1 MPDPGGKAIA
11 LKPARSSVT
20 IRDVADRAGVALS
33 SVSRVL
39 NGHPAVSESLR
50 QRVLS
55 AVAEMDY
62 QPDYTAT
69 SLRRGS
75 TMTVAFL
82 LRDIASPL
90 FADMV
95 KATETTLGDHGYSV
109 LLVNSDGDP
118 AREAANIQMLSRRR
132 VDGLIVSLTSERDRD
147 TIAALR
153 SFRPPIV
160 LIDRTI
166 ADLEAS
172 AVVSDHFGGLSAA
185 TRHLIDAGH
194 DRIALI
200 NGPHD
205 VLASRE
211 RLRGYKAGLRLG
223 GVKFDEALVRM
234 QSYDEAYG
242 YQQTRTLL
250 EVRPE
255 VTAIIAGSAM
265 LSYGTLRALRE
276 AGRAVP
282 DDIAMVACD
291 AWRSPELF
299 EPMPTVVYRDAGE
312 IGRVAANLLLQGI
325 NDGVFRTVE
334 LPTTLVPGTA
344 LASPRR

>member
-1 MPDPGGKAIA
+1 MSDLGGRAIA
-11 LKPARSSVT
+11 LKPARSATAT
-20 IRDVADRAGVALS
+20 IKDVADRAGVALS

-55 AVAEMDY
+55 AVAELDY

-82 LRDIASPL
+82 VRDIASPL

-95 KATETTLGDHGYSV
+95 KETEAVLGQHGYSV

-147 TIAALR
+147 TITALR

-166 ADLEAS
+166 ADLQAS
-172 AVVSDHFGGLSAA
+172 SVVSDHYSGVAAA
-185 TRHLIDAGH
+185 TRHLIDGGH
-194 DRIALI
+194 ERIALI
-200 NGPHD
+200 TGPHD

-223 GVKFDEALVRM
+223 GLKFDERLVRM
-234 QSYDEAYG
+234 SRYDESFAT
-242 YQQTRTLL
+242 QQATELL
-250 EVRPE
+250 ELDPPVS
-255 VTAIIAGSAM
+255 AIIAGGAM
-265 LSYGTLRALRE
+265 LSYGVLEGIRASGRAL
-276 AGRAVP
+276 GQDV
-282 DDIAMVACD
+282 AMVACD

-299 EPMPTVVYRDAGE
+299 DPMPTVVERDARE
-312 IGRVAANLLLQGI
+312 IGRTGAELLLEAITSGT
-325 NDGVFRTVE
+325 FRSVE
-334 LPTTLVPGTA
+334 LPTTLVPGRTDFA
-344 LASPRR
+344 R